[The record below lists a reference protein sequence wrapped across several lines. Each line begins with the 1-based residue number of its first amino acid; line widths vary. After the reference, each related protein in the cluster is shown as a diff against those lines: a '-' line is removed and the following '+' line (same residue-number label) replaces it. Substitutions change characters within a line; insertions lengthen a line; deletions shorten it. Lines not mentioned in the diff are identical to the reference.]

1 MTLQTL
7 SQAYKTLRLVAPL
20 SGYLM
25 PIETVPD
32 PVFSQKMVGDG
43 VSIDPTSN
51 VLKSPCAGEVVQLH
65 PSHHAI
71 TIKTTDGLEI
81 LLHIDLDTVELR
93 GKGFSPKVQMGDRV
107 NPGDALIEF
116 DIDYI
121 ALHARSLLMQ
131 VVVTNSDHDYNLI
144 YQPGMFFFA
153 LPRKKV

>member
-1 MTLQTL
+1 MANPLKQMTSQTL

-20 SGYLM
+20 SGYLL

-32 PVFSQKMVGDG
+32 PVFAQKMVGDG

-81 LLHIDLDTVELR
+81 LLHIGLDTVELR
-93 GKGFSPKVQMGDRV
+93 GKGFSPKVQTGDLV

-121 ALHARSLLMQ
+121 ALHARSLLRIE
-131 VVVTNSDHDYNLI
+131 D
-144 YQPGMFFFA
+144 
-153 LPRKKV
+153 